1 MARAKKP
8 EQAQDSQ
15 LWLNEAFDRQ
25 KQDYFENG
33 ALSYDER
40 MGALNRLYKLFAR
53 KADDIARAMDEDF
66 GGRSRHEALLA
77 ELFTTQAGISHIRK
91 NLKNWMEPE
100 KRSVNRIFFPA
111 SAKIMIQ
118 PLGVVG
124 VIAPWNYPFYLAM
137 MPLATAIAA
146 GNRVMLK
153 PSEITPRTA
162 ELMKE
167 LMGQIFLPEK
177 VFVATGGP
185 EVGSAFTK
193 LPLDHL
199 LFTGSTALGRVVMEQ
214 AAKNLTPVTLELGG
228 KSPALVAPGADL
240 SLAADHIAAGKFF
253 NAGQTCVAPDFVLVQ
268 RADRDRFVEEIKSR
282 LARFYST
289 IAHNPD
295 YTAIVSQNHYQRLTG
310 LVEDAKNKGANIIVI
325 NPAEENLDP
334 EGKKIAP
341 TLVLDPTDSMRISS
355 EEIFGPILPIVEY
368 ETLDEAIRYIN
379 ERPRPL
385 ALYVFSDDDKVVDT
399 VLSRTVSGGACV
411 NETILQV
418 AQDDLPFGGVGES
431 GMGAYHAKEGFLTFS
446 HRKGVFVQPK
456 LNAQFLLRPP
466 YTKALERIIR
476 FMVSK
481 I

>member
-1 MARAKKP
+1 MARTRKP
-8 EQAQDSQ
+8 AQPQDAQ
-15 LWLNEAFDRQ
+15 LWLKEAFDRQ
-25 KQDYFENG
+25 RQEYFENG
-33 ALSYDER
+33 GLGYDER
-40 MGALNRLYKLFAR
+40 MGSLDRLYKLFAR
-53 KADDIARAMDEDF
+53 KADDIAKAMDADF
-66 GGRSRHEALLA
+66 SGRSRHEALIA

-91 NLKNWMEPE
+91 NLKAWMEPE

-111 SAKIMIQ
+111 SAKIMVQ

-167 LMGQIFLPEK
+167 LMAQIFLPEK

-240 SLAADHIAAGKFF
+240 ARAADHIAAGKFF

-268 RADRDRFVEEIKSR
+268 RGDRDRFVSEISKR
-282 LARFYST
+282 INRFYPT
-289 IAHNPD
+289 IAANPD
-295 YTAIVSQNHYQRLTG
+295 YTAIVSPNHYGRLVG
-310 LVEDAKNKGANIIVI
+310 LVEDAKNKGANILVI
-325 NPAEENLDP
+325 NPAGENLLPDR
-334 EGKKIAP
+334 KKIAP
-341 TLVLDPTDSMRISS
+341 TLVLDPTESMRISN
-355 EEIFGPILPIVEY
+355 EEIFGPILPVVEY
-368 ETLDEAIRYIN
+368 ETLEKAIAYIN
-379 ERPRPL
+379 GRPRPL
-385 ALYVFSDDDKVVDT
+385 ALYVFSDDEKIVER
-399 VLSRTVSGGACV
+399 VLDRTVSGGACV

-431 GMGAYHAKEGFLTFS
+431 GMGAYHAREGFLTFS
-446 HRKGVFVQPK
+446 HRKSVFVQPRY
-456 LNAQFLLRPP
+456 NAQFLIRPP
-466 YTKALERIIR
+466 YTNALERIVR
-476 FMVSK
+476 FILGKV
-481 I
+481 